1 MRKIT
6 RETATAFLKGR
17 ILYKDNTLVEI
28 DGMYLFGN
36 RIAYWNTDSSVAITL
51 AGHNTP
57 TTRERLNG
65 LLELMKS
72 DNRIHVWKGTPR
84 LIIKNPEFLDGYG
97 WDMNPYEE
105 YTIEY
110 GFGSKSR
117 FSTTEIL
124 NHAQGCA
131 HN

>member
-6 RETATAFLKGR
+6 REIATAFLEGR
-17 ILYKDNTLVEI
+17 ILYKDNTSTDNGEI
-28 DGMYLFGN
+28 RLFGN
-36 RIAYWNTDSSVAITL
+36 VIAYWNTDSSVAITL
-51 AGHNTP
+51 AGHNTK

-65 LLELMKS
+65 LLELMQAE
-72 DNRIHVWKGTPR
+72 NRVHLWGEQPR

-110 GFGSKSR
+110 GFFTPSNYARIVG
-117 FSTTEIL
+117 E
-124 NHAQGCA
+124 
-131 HN
+131 